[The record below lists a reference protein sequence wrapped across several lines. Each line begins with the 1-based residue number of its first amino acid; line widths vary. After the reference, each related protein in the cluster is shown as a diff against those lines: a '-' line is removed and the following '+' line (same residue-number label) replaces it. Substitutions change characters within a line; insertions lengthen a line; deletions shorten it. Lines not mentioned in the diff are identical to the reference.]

1 MTPSNLKNLLNR
13 AIKRVVATRGSHSS
27 DLRNFTRVR
36 KLPLESVV
44 TLLHTMDGGSLAKEL
59 HKAGIASN
67 PTPAAFIQQRHKI
80 NPSAFREIMQ
90 DFNQSCTDD
99 ELYCGYRLLAIDGTT
114 VNLPY
119 NPDAD
124 SFLAVDTHP
133 RGGYNALH
141 INPLYDLQNKTYFD
155 CAIQAKSKMDEQG
168 ALIKMLYTNNF
179 ETPTIIIGD
188 RGYESYNIFA
198 HMLSRPNVDFLIR
211 VKQSKSAMRDI
222 SNLPMMELDKDISLT
237 LTTSQ
242 SKAHREAGYVLMQMS
257 SKKGHKNRARWDFSH
272 INPFPMK
279 FRCVRFLLPSGEYE
293 TLVTSLPRAHFGIEE
308 LKALYHMRW
317 GIETSFR
324 VLKYCTGLINIHS
337 KSDRFAEQ
345 EVYAALTM
353 FNFCN
358 RISREVVI
366 QQKKTSRYEYK
377 VNLTMAIFLCKE
389 FFRDPNGDAEKLI
402 REIAMYTEPVRP
414 GRADQR
420 NIKVKGFVGFTYR
433 VAA

>member
-1 MTPSNLKNLLNR
+1 MTPSFLKHLLNR
-13 AIKRVVATRGSHSS
+13 AIKGVIANRANYSPDIH
-27 DLRNFTRVR
+27 NFTRSR

-59 HKAGIASN
+59 HKAGIDA
-67 PTPAAFIQQRHKI
+67 TPAAFVQQRHKI

-99 ELYCGYRLLAIDGTT
+99 ELYRGYRLLAIDGTS

-119 NPDAD
+119 NPDTE

-141 INPLYDLQNKTYFD
+141 LSPLYDIQNKIYFD
-155 CAIQAKSKMDEQG
+155 CVIQPKSKMDEQG
-168 ALIKMLYTNNF
+168 ALIKMLYTNKF
-179 ETPTIIIGD
+179 DTPTIIIGD

-198 HMLSRPNVDFLIR
+198 HIISRPNVDFVIR
-211 VKQSKSAMRDI
+211 VKQGKSAMRDI
-222 SNLPMMELDKDISLT
+222 AKLPMIELDKDISLT
-237 LTTSQ
+237 ITTSQ
-242 SKAHREAGYVLMQMS
+242 SKAHREAGYILMQMS
-257 SKKGHKNRARWDFSH
+257 SKKGHKYRARWDFSH
-272 INPFPMK
+272 INPFPMQ
-279 FRCVRFLLPSGEYE
+279 FRVVRFLLPSGEYE
-293 TLVTSLPRAHFGIEE
+293 TLVTSLPRSRFGILE
-308 LKALYHMRW
+308 LKELYRKRW

-324 VLKYCTGLINIHS
+324 TLKYCTGLINIHS
-337 KSDRFAEQ
+337 KSDKFVEQ

-366 QQKKTSRYEYK
+366 QQNKLNIHEYK

-389 FFRDPNGDAEKLI
+389 FFRDAKADPEKLVHD
-402 REIAMYTEPVRP
+402 IAKHIEPVRP

-420 NIKVKGFVGFTYR
+420 NIKAKGFVGFTYR